1 MAKTVRLKDIADRI
15 GVSTVTVSKALS
27 GQKGMSEELREK
39 IHALADD
46 MGYVPSVSRKQDFSN
61 KSYTLGVLISE
72 NFMSEYSSFYT
83 RMHQQVS
90 QIAMDKGCFTMLEV
104 ISGDNEKNKVIP
116 RLVADKKIEGIVV
129 VGRLDHDYLRAIK
142 EESGIPMVY
151 LDFCNHTGDEDAVVS
166 DSYNGA
172 YCLTNYLFDMGH
184 KDIAFVGTLLAS
196 GAITDRYLGYTKSLM
211 EHGQPF
217 RGDWIINDRDLNTG
231 AMDSNKYFKLPK
243 EMPTAFFCNCDVA
256 ASMLIKKLR
265 ENGYRVPE
273 DISVVGYDNY
283 LFPGLCDIKIT
294 TYGVDTYEMGR
305 NAVLNLIR
313 KISGERYRQGI
324 MILEG
329 HMIEGES
336 VKRRTKKK

>member
-1 MAKTVRLKDIADRI
+1 MTKSVRLKDIADRI

-46 MGYVPSVSRKQDFSN
+46 MGYVPSVSRKQDFTS

-104 ISGDNEKNKVIP
+104 ISYENERNKVIP
-116 RLVADKKIEGIVV
+116 RLVEDNKIEGIVV
-129 VGRLDHDYLRAIK
+129 VGRLDHEYLKAIK
-142 EESGIPMVY
+142 EQSGIPMVY

-184 KDIAFVGTLLAS
+184 KDIAFVGTILAS

-211 EHGQPF
+211 EHGQPY
-217 RGDWIINDRDLNTG
+217 RGDWIIYDRDVDNG
-231 AMDSNKYFKLPK
+231 AMDYNKYFKLPK

-256 ASMLIKKLR
+256 ASMMIKKLN
-265 ENGYRVPE
+265 ENGYKVPD

-336 VKRRTKKK
+336 VKKRN